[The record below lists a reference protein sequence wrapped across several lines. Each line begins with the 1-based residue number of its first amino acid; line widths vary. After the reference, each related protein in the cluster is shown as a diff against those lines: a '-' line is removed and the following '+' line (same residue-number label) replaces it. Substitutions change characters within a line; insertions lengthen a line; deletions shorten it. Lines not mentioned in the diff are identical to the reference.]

1 MTYVVIIV
9 AVLVIISTYTLGTLR
24 TYLLEQQ
31 KLEVLTRANVIAS
44 VVDEKFD
51 EANIEK
57 MMATM
62 PLELGFRA
70 MVLDRQSRVY
80 YDSFTEGSFR
90 GKIYIYTPVTEV
102 LQSGKDSASFFEKD
116 NVWSVEAAVP
126 IVRNTKTIGAVLV
139 TANGDTISEVVDHI
153 FKAILVFGLVLLAF
167 VLILGT
173 TMASI
178 ITHPIE
184 KLTGFIRNMP
194 KDRLQKCEIKSRDE
208 IGDLGI
214 AFNELIDRVAELEEK
229 RRAFVSDASHELKTP
244 LSIIKLLS
252 DSLLATENPDPEFLK
267 EFLTDMNDEVERLTR
282 IVQRLLD
289 LTKMDQSFTNMN
301 VEVCSITVLTEEV
314 CEKLQPL
321 AENKDIE
328 FVFHK
333 LDDELSMSADRD
345 RMTEAIYNILDN
357 SIKYTEP
364 GGTVKVEL
372 MRDLGNIIVRISDTG
387 IGIPK
392 DEIQKIFDRFYR
404 VDKAR
409 ARDTGGTGLGL
420 SIAMDVIK
428 LHDGYIEVSS
438 EEEVGSTFTIV
449 LPCEI
454 TPVAKSLPEET
465 VESLPAVPTLD
476 TPDEV
481 IGKPSDET
489 LVPSEKPQES
499 NTIYDYL
506 RDENENI
513 E

>member
-1 MTYVVIIV
+1 M
-9 AVLVIISTYTLGTLR
+9 
-24 TYLLEQQ
+24 
-31 KLEVLTRANVIAS
+31 LTRANVIAS
-44 VVDEKFD
+44 VVDKNFD
-51 EANIEK
+51 ETNIEK

-70 MVLDRQSRVY
+70 MILDDQSRVH
-80 YDSFTEGSFR
+80 YDSFSEGSYQ

-102 LQSGKDSASFFEKD
+102 LQSGKDNATFFEKD
-116 NVWSVEAAVP
+116 KIWSVEAAVP

-139 TANGDTISEVVDHI
+139 TANGDAISEVVAHI
-153 FKAILVFGLVLLAF
+153 FKAILVFGIVLLAL

-178 ITHPIE
+178 LTHPIE

-252 DSLLATENPDPEFLK
+252 DSLLATPNPDPEFLK

-301 VEVCSITVLTEEV
+301 VEVCSITALTEEV

-321 AENKDIE
+321 AENKDIA
-328 FVFHK
+328 FVFSK
-333 LDDELSMSADRD
+333 LDDDLSMPADRD

-357 SIKYTEP
+357 SIKYTES

-454 TPVAKSLPEET
+454 TPAKSLPET
-465 VESLPAVPTLD
+465 DVQSLPAVPTLD
-476 TPDEV
+476 IPDEV

-489 LVPSEKPQES
+489 LVPSEKPQNNEDEANES
-499 NTIYDYL
+499 
-506 RDENENI
+506 
-513 E
+513 